1 MEIRALAGVTA
12 DVRPDGLVGGSLVA
26 ALVAVLVA
34 VLVAARRRAFD
45 FQMVC
50 ILWNMA
56 TGSDFFGNLLVC
68 CLLLSVSRLLCRASL
83 RGVVFVGCCC

>member
-12 DVRPDGLVGGSLVA
+12 DVRPGGLVVRSLVA
-26 ALVAVLVA
+26 A
-34 VLVAARRRAFD
+34 LVAARRRAFD
-45 FQMVC
+45 FQMFC

-56 TGSDFFGNLLVC
+56 TGSDFFGNLL
-68 CLLLSVSRLLCRASL
+68 SVSRLLCRASLSL